1 MSMVVHAD
9 TSGPALHRIRLRAS
23 NCYLLIGDGTVL
35 VDSGLKGEGD
45 SILKAMASRGFRPQD
60 LRLILLTHGHADHV
74 GAASEIAV
82 ATGAP
87 VALRGEDAR
96 WVSAGLQVPAPP
108 VTRWARVISRLLS
121 ARFMQGVMPAPRF
134 APDVVLTTAELTLAA
149 YGIAAT
155 VVHTPGHTAGS
166 VSILL
171 EDGRALVGD
180 LAMNGLPSSPFK
192 PTPPI
197 VAQDPALVAR
207 SWITIHERGAT
218 TVFPGH
224 GSPFSWASLVMST

>member
-1 MSMVVHAD
+1 MIMVLHAN
-9 TSGPALHRIRLRAS
+9 TRGPALHRIRLRAS
-23 NCYLLIGDGTVL
+23 NCYLLVGDGAVL
-35 VDSGLKGEGD
+35 VDSGLEGEGD
-45 SILKAMASRGFRPQD
+45 SILNAMASRGVRPQD
-60 LRLILLTHGHADHV
+60 LRLILLTHGHADHA
-74 GAASEIAV
+74 GAVSEIAA

-87 VALRGEDAR
+87 VALRAEDAR
-96 WVSAGLQVPAPP
+96 WVSVGLQVPAPP

-121 ARFMQGVMPAPRF
+121 ARFMQGVMPAVRF
-134 APDVVLTTAELTLAA
+134 APDVVLTAAELTLAA
-149 YGIAAT
+149 YGVAAT

-166 VSILL
+166 VSVLL

-197 VAQDPALVAR
+197 VAQDLALLAR
-207 SWITIHERGAT
+207 SWITIHERGAA

-224 GSPFSWASLVMST
+224 GSPFSWASLIMSM

>member
-9 TSGPALHRIRLRAS
+9 TSGPTLHRIRLRAS
-23 NCYLLIGDGTVL
+23 NCYLLIGDGAVL

-45 SILKAMASRGFRPQD
+45 SILNAMASRGVRPQD
-60 LRLILLTHGHADHV
+60 LRLILLTHGHADHA

-87 VALRGEDAR
+87 VALRAEDSR
-96 WVSAGLQVPAPP
+96 WVSVGLQVPAPP
-108 VTRWARVISRLLS
+108 VTRWARLISRLLS
-121 ARFMQGVMPAPRF
+121 ARFMQGVMPAVRF
-134 APDVVLTTAELTLAA
+134 APDVVLTAAELTLAA
-149 YGIAAT
+149 YGVAAT

-180 LAMNGLPSSPFK
+180 LAMNGLPSSPFI

-207 SWITIHERGAT
+207 SWKTIHERGAT

-224 GSPFSWASLVMST
+224 GFSFSWASLVMST